1 VKHDSSVKQT
11 SHTGGGAV
19 KKPQSAFAIFMQE
32 NKESLK
38 QELQAQAGGG
48 NFKPTMFL
56 SEASKKWNA
65 MAPERKQKYLDIA

>member
-1 VKHDSSVKQT
+1 
-11 SHTGGGAV
+11 
-19 KKPQSAFAIFMQE
+19 MQE

-48 NFKPTMFL
+48 NLKPTMFL

-65 MAPERKQKYLDIA
+65 LAPERKQKYLDIA